1 MRPTPRRELPTPCVE
16 RIDMVTQMSQ
26 PGFVVLY
33 RWRLRPG
40 HEVEFVEA
48 WTEMTRLLLARGSR
62 GSRLHR
68 GRDDIWYAYAQWP
81 SADTRSAAFASPLPP
96 NDAGDRM
103 DAAVAERFPE
113 VVLDLVADFL
123 VD

>member
-1 MRPTPRRELPTPCVE
+1 
-16 RIDMVTQMSQ
+16 MVSQMSQ

-33 RWRLRPG
+33 RWKIKPG

-48 WTEMTRLLLARGSR
+48 WTEMTEILRARGSL

-68 GRDDIWYAYAQWP
+68 GNDGLWYAYAQWP
-81 SADTRSAAFASPLPP
+81 SAGTRSAAFASPLPP

-113 VVLDLVADFL
+113 VILDLVADFL
-123 VD
+123 TH